1 MSVKVLANDI
11 LQEPFTYTTTHT
23 ELAGYDL
30 SKCIDNS
37 GISYLDLSG
46 IADPTFTIIPT
57 GLKTING
64 IGIYG
69 HNNLGSISIR
79 TDVGT
84 DPRDYFTFTAPTD
97 GSAGCFIHVPKTA
110 SIVEITFNGTELNR
124 TLSVL
129 KIGSWLDF
137 PIVGSFQPAYYQT
150 TEYEMKRN
158 NKAEHSNSNI
168 RNVPVKLKLKIPT
181 KTQFPSATLASLQNN
196 QPTNIQNINQTTDG
210 FASYFGKVF
219 ARKSFFLMYA
229 KNFTEPVNYLTNH
242 ATITQDTIISALSNS
257 TAEFSTEQTF
267 IGQGS
272 IKHTA
277 TANDSYFSFATS
289 FTNDFPQRIISNTSY
304 VVSCYVYLASEL
316 TNYSASTNIDL
327 YFRSDDLS
335 AQIVNIPISI
345 YLIKDQW
352 VRVYGTITRS
362 SYFPGANS
370 SSAKMNL
377 RIDNDSFN
385 QRASGNETV
394 MYYDGFQIEINSGS
408 GLPTAWQP
416 SSLDQ
421 SQNKTYYC
429 HGVKDSSTPQYTSP
443 TNIDWSITVD
453 GYVK

>member
-1 MSVKVLANDI
+1 MTVKVLANDI
-11 LQEPFTYTTTHT
+11 LQKTFTYTTTHT
-23 ELAGYDL
+23 ELAGYEL

-46 IADPTFTIIPT
+46 IADPTFTISI
-57 GLKTING
+57 GSDTING

-69 HNNLGSISIR
+69 HNNLGSITIR
-79 TDVGT
+79 TDVGV
-84 DPRDYFTFTAPTD
+84 DPRDYVTFTAPTD
-97 GSAGCFIHVPKTA
+97 GSAACFIHVSKNA
-110 SIVEITFNGTELNR
+110 STIEIKFNGTELNR

-129 KIGSWLDF
+129 KIGNWIDF
-137 PIVGSFQPAYYQT
+137 PIVGSFQPAYYQA

-158 NKAEHSNSNI
+158 SKAEHSNSNV

-181 KTQFPSATLASLQNN
+181 KTQFPSTTFASLQNN
-196 QPTNIQNINQTTDG
+196 QQANIQNINQTTEG
-210 FASYFGKVF
+210 FASFFGKVF

-242 ATITQDTIISALSNS
+242 ATITQETIFSTVNNG

-277 TANDSYFSFATS
+277 SAHDSYFSFATS
-289 FTNDFPQRIISNTSY
+289 FTGDFPQRIVANTNY

-316 TNYSASTNIDL
+316 TNYLASLNIDL

-335 AQIVNIPISI
+335 AQVVQIPATFN
-345 YLIKDQW
+345 LVKDQW

-362 SYFPGANS
+362 SYFPGSNS
-370 SSAKMNL
+370 SSVKMNL

-385 QRASGNETV
+385 QRVSGSETV
-394 MYYDGFQIEINSGS
+394 MYYDGFQIEIDSGS

-416 SSLDQ
+416 SLPDQ

>member
-1 MSVKVLANDI
+1 MSVKVLASDI

-46 IADPTFTIIPT
+46 IADPTFTIT
-57 GLKTING
+57 TSLKTING

-79 TDVGT
+79 TDIGT
-84 DPRDYFTFTAPTD
+84 DPRDFFTFTAPTD
-97 GSAGCFIHVPKTA
+97 GSAACFIHVPKPV
-110 SIVEITFNGTELNR
+110 SIVEIKFNGTELNR

-137 PIVGSFQPAYYQT
+137 PIVGSFQPAYYQA

-181 KTQFPSATLASLQNN
+181 KTKFPNFTSATLNN
-196 QPTNIQNINQTTDG
+196 SQPTNIQNVDGANQG
-210 FASYFGKVF
+210 FASSFGKIF
-219 ARKSFFLMYA
+219 ARKSFFLRYT

-242 ATITQDTIISALSNS
+242 ATITQNTIKSSVNNG
-257 TAEFSTEQTF
+257 TAVFSTEQTF

-277 TANDSYFSFATS
+277 TAHDSYFSFATS
-289 FTNDFPQRIISNTSY
+289 FTADFPQRIIPNRNY

-316 TNYSASTNIDL
+316 TNYSASTNLDL

-335 AQIVNIPISI
+335 AQIVNIPNTIN
-345 YLIKDQW
+345 LVKDEW
-352 VRVYGTITRS
+352 VRVYGTITRNAN
-362 SYFPGANS
+362 FPGANS
-370 SSAKMNL
+370 SSPKMNL

-385 QRASGNETV
+385 QKVSGSETV
-394 MYYDGFQIEINSGS
+394 MYYDGFQIEIDSGS

-421 SQNKTYYC
+421 SENKTYYC
-429 HGVKDSSTPQYTSP
+429 HGVKASSTPQYTSP